1 MSRAYFGNENE
12 PSTVL
17 GNKAQIR
24 EPEEKTCLFLNC
36 LRPGAEHAVGKERIA
51 LSLFE
56 GLTLPRL
63 QDWLFAQEVAPR
75 TINHRRAMLHAT
87 FQFGVVRKIVRENP
101 ASSVE
106 QQKVKGDKVGILAP
120 DQMRRLL
127 ETATMLSDPGLLATF
142 AIGGFAGVRPEEV
155 ARLTWGAID
164 LDHGQIDCGA
174 EITKTAKHRYVKI
187 EPALA
192 AWLETAMCVFAASNE
207 VEKMNVQGSNFRR
220 RFDLA
225 RRLAGFDVS
234 SELFRLKPDSHGCET
249 ATPEELKAERARLE
263 PWPHDAFRHSYASY
277 HLAVFED
284 AATLALQMGHQT
296 TKMIFSNYRARVK
309 KSDAVA
315 WWKLLPEAKA

>member
-1 MSRAYFGNENE
+1 
-12 PSTVL
+12 
-17 GNKAQIR
+17 
-24 EPEEKTCLFLNC
+24 
-36 LRPGAEHAVGKERIA
+36 
-51 LSLFE
+51 
-56 GLTLPRL
+56 
-63 QDWLFAQEVAPR
+63 
-75 TINHRRAMLHAT
+75 MLHAT